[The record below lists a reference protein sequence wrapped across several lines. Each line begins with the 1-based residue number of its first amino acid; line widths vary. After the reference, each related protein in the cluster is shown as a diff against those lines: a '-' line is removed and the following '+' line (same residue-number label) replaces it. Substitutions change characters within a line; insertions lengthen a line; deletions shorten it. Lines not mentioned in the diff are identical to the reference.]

1 MSSRSP
7 MPTADLKTRPLG
19 ADDLAAVVAIDAA
32 EGAQPRRR
40 YLERRLAQALRFPEL
55 HAQFAVEANGK
66 LSGFVLGRLL
76 EGEFGQTEPG
86 LRLEEIGV
94 RTEARGRG
102 TGRTLI
108 AALEDWGRQRGALEM
123 RTTALWTQHAMLR
136 FLEADGWRLGR
147 NQVLDCVIGEEEL
160 GSARERPLAS
170 PDEERPGDANDYSAR
185 GANDFEALAR
195 DLTEVRALNAAD
207 LDGVARIDRRL
218 TGGDRSRYLRHAI
231 DEALAESGIRR
242 SSTARS
248 PATSWRAS
256 TWAISAAPRR
266 WRSSTPWASIR
277 CARATASAV
286 RCSRSCWSTWPRCA
300 SSAWKP
306 WWPCATSHCS
316 PSSCA
321 PALHPPSGSRSSSR
335 SPEGAARRPAPGLDA
350 AD

>member
-1 MSSRSP
+1 VSSRSP

-231 DEALAESGIRR
+231 DEALAESGIRVSLAAIVDGSLAGYVMAR
-242 SSTARS
+242 VDLGDFGRTAPVAILDTLGVDPLRQGHGIG
-248 PATSWRAS
+248 RALLS
-256 TWAISAAPRR
+256 QLLVNLAALRVER
-266 WRSSTPWASIR
+266 VETVVALRNVALL
-277 CARATASAV
+277 AFFVRAGF
-286 RCSRSCWSTWPRCA
+286 
-300 SSAWKP
+300 
-306 WWPCATSHCS
+306 
-316 PSSCA
+316 A
-321 PALHPPSGSRSSSR
+321 PAERLAFVKPL
-335 SPEGAARRPAPGLDA
+335 A
-350 AD
+350 

>member
-160 GSARERPLAS
+160 GSAREQPLAS

-231 DEALAESGIRR
+231 DEALAESGIRVSLAAIVDGSLAGYVMAR
-242 SSTARS
+242 VDLGDFGRTAPVAILDTLGVDPLRQGHGIG
-248 PATSWRAS
+248 RALLS
-256 TWAISAAPRR
+256 QLLVNLAALRVER
-266 WRSSTPWASIR
+266 VETVVALRNVALL
-277 CARATASAV
+277 AFFVRAGF
-286 RCSRSCWSTWPRCA
+286 
-300 SSAWKP
+300 
-306 WWPCATSHCS
+306 
-316 PSSCA
+316 A
-321 PALHPPSGSRSSSR
+321 PAERLAFFKPL
-335 SPEGAARRPAPGLDA
+335 A
-350 AD
+350 